1 MIHIQDAMLTKTQII
16 DSLNNLPENVTID
29 QVIEHLV
36 VVDKVQKG
44 LNDSAE
50 GKVYDKEEAREKL
63 KKWLK

>member
-1 MIHIQDAMLTKTQII
+1 MLTKTQII

-36 VVDKVQKG
+36 VVDKVQRG

-50 GKVYDKEEAREKL
+50 GKVYPKEEAREKM

>member
-1 MIHIQDAMLTKTQII
+1 MLTKTQII

-36 VVDKVQKG
+36 VVDKIQKG

-50 GKVYDKEEAREKL
+50 GKVYSKDEAKEKL

>member
-1 MIHIQDAMLTKTQII
+1 MLTKTQII

-36 VVDKVQKG
+36 VVEKVQMG

-50 GKVYDKEEAREKL
+50 GKVYSKEKAREKL

>member
-1 MIHIQDAMLTKTQII
+1 MLTKTQII
-16 DSLNNLPENVTID
+16 DSLSNLPENVTID

-36 VVDKVQKG
+36 VVDKIQKG

-50 GKVYDKEEAREKL
+50 GKVYSKDEAKEKL

>member
-1 MIHIQDAMLTKTQII
+1 MLTKTQII

-36 VVDKVQKG
+36 VVDKIQKG

-50 GKVYDKEEAREKL
+50 GKVYSKDEAKEEL

>member
-1 MIHIQDAMLTKTQII
+1 MLTKTQII

-36 VVDKVQKG
+36 VVEKVHRG

-50 GKVYDKEEAREKL
+50 GKVYSKEEAREKL

>member
-1 MIHIQDAMLTKTQII
+1 MLQMLTKTQII

-36 VVDKVQKG
+36 VVDKIQQG

-50 GKVYDKEEAREKL
+50 GKVYSKEEAKAKL

>member
-1 MIHIQDAMLTKTQII
+1 MIKMLTKTQII

-50 GKVYDKEEAREKL
+50 GKVYSKEEAREKL

>member
-1 MIHIQDAMLTKTQII
+1 MLTKTQII

-36 VVDKVQKG
+36 VVDKVQRG
-44 LNDSAE
+44 FNDSAE
-50 GKVYDKEEAREKL
+50 GKVYSKEEAREQL

>member
-1 MIHIQDAMLTKTQII
+1 MLTKTQII
-16 DSLNNLPENVTID
+16 DSLSNLPENVTID

-36 VVDKVQKG
+36 VVDKIQQG

-50 GKVYDKEEAREKL
+50 GKVCTKEEAKEKL

>member
-1 MIHIQDAMLTKTQII
+1 MLTKTQII

-36 VVDKVQKG
+36 VVDKVQRG

-50 GKVYDKEEAREKL
+50 GKIYSKEDAREKL

>member
-1 MIHIQDAMLTKTQII
+1 MLTKTQII

-50 GKVYDKEEAREKL
+50 GKVYSKEEAREKL

>member
-1 MIHIQDAMLTKTQII
+1 MLNKTQII

-36 VVDKVQKG
+36 VVDKIQQG

-50 GKVYDKEEAREKL
+50 GKVYTKEEAKAKL

>member
-1 MIHIQDAMLTKTQII
+1 MLTKTQII

-36 VVDKVQKG
+36 VVDKVQRG

-50 GKVYDKEEAREKL
+50 GKVYSKEEAREQL

>member
-1 MIHIQDAMLTKTQII
+1 MLTKTQII

-36 VVDKVQKG
+36 VVDKIQQG

-50 GKVYDKEEAREKL
+50 GKVYTKEEAKAKL

>member
-1 MIHIQDAMLTKTQII
+1 MLTKTQII

-36 VVDKVQKG
+36 VVDKVQRG

-50 GKVYDKEEAREKL
+50 GKVYSKEEAREKL